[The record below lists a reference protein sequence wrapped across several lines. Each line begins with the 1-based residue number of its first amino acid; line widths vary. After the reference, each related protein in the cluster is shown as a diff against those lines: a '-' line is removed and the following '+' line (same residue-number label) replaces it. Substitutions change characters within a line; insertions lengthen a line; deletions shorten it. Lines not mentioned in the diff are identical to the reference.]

1 MEKSLAPPN
10 REIPTFFPFKSSGF
24 ELRVRNNLEYEGIE
38 RRRQPGEIRSRHIRI
53 DIGHSPTGD
62 KMQLTG
68 EGRLNGSR
76 AHRDKKR
83 LDIQTLFTGQI
94 QFFHDVKRIKL
105 DTDGSI
111 SGADFGQALCPCR
124 IAGNHDNQRETNRKV
139 LKAHHRF
146 FCPSLPSTSHFS
158 CSLLNLDFESSR
170 NRRRKL

>member
-1 MEKSLAPPN
+1 
-10 REIPTFFPFKSSGF
+10 
-24 ELRVRNNLEYEGIE
+24 
-38 RRRQPGEIRSRHIRI
+38 
-53 DIGHSPTGD
+53 
-62 KMQLTG
+62 
-68 EGRLNGSR
+68 
-76 AHRDKKR
+76 
-83 LDIQTLFTGQI
+83 FTGQI

-170 NRRRKL
+170 NRRRKLYTWIALVTDRVEPPSGVLCPQTWIYCDCEPSPPATTTRMSSGLSVTGITLSRVSFKSGRRFTRWLKVSSGTSAMR